1 MTAPAD
7 EWADPD
13 VASSVAAMTVGVGV
27 AALAV
32 HTADE
37 TSSASRGY
45 HRATTAVRPRYDPGA
60 TALRRRCE
68 HRRSTG
74 GLLWSDR
81 SMWDGAGRCLNREER
96 RSVLTAK
103 DQQGPS
109 RPALL

>member
-60 TALRRRCE
+60 DRATTAVRAWPLDW
-68 HRRSTG
+68 RS
-74 GLLWSDR
+74 LV
-81 SMWDGAGRCLNREER
+81 E
-96 RSVLTAK
+96 
-103 DQQGPS
+103 
-109 RPALL
+109 

>member
-45 HRATTAVRPRYDPGA
+45 TALRPRCDRATTAVRASPLDW
-60 TALRRRCE
+60 
-68 HRRSTG
+68 RS
-74 GLLWSDR
+74 LV
-81 SMWDGAGRCLNREER
+81 E
-96 RSVLTAK
+96 
-103 DQQGPS
+103 
-109 RPALL
+109 